1 MTETLMKQCLILLL
15 RQHLL
20 RADDA
25 SSIFMSLKD
34 QRLARSVTEIL
45 KDPAAPHSV
54 ESLASAAGMSRASF
68 ADRFSQVYAQTPM
81 DFVQK
86 VRLRIAARLLKTTD
100 LPIKVI
106 ANSIGYAS
114 RSYFSRAFRAAYGAD
129 PKTFRMLGNPDEQ
142 EPAPIGDEGTRKV
155 TA

>member
-1 MTETLMKQCLILLL
+1 
-15 RQHLL
+15 
-20 RADDA
+20 
-25 SSIFMSLKD
+25 
-34 QRLARSVTEIL
+34 
-45 KDPAAPHSV
+45 
-54 ESLASAAGMSRASF
+54 
-68 ADRFSQVYAQTPM
+68 M

-86 VRLRIAARLLKTTD
+86 VRLRVAARLLTTTD

-129 PKTFRMLGNPDEQ
+129 PKTFRMLGNPDQQ
-142 EPAPIGDEGTRKV
+142 EFAPTGDESVRRV